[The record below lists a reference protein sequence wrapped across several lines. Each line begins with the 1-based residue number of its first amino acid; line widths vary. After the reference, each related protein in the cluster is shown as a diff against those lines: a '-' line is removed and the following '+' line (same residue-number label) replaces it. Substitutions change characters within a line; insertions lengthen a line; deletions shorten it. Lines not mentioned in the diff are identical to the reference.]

1 MERVK
6 MKFWKVLCLEG
17 ILFLLFTA
25 GLVFVQENVENADA
39 PLKTVWI
46 NIVILLTAKKT
57 TDTNIF

>member
-1 MERVK
+1 MERIK

-25 GLVFVQENVENADA
+25 GSVFAQENVENADA